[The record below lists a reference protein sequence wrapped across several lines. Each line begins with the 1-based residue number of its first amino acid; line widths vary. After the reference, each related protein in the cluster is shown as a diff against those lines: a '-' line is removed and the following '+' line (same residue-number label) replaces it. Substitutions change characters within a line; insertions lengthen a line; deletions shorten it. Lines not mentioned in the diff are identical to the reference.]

1 MARVMIVD
9 DAEFMR
15 MVIKDTLLKHGH
27 EVVAEVGDGEEAIQK
42 YLEVKPDIVLMDII
56 MPDMD
61 GKEALQKLLTVDPE
75 AKIVMC
81 SSLGQQALIT
91 ESMKIGA
98 MGFIVKPF
106 EPAFTVKENPFRISF
121 PSIDA
126 CKLCILSIVIFYFL
140 ALHSLVLIHQFFV
153 AIHHNLQ
160 KYYFE

>member
-15 MVIKDTLLKHGH
+15 MVIRDILLKHGH
-27 EVVAEVGDGEEAIQK
+27 EVVAEVSDGEEAVQT
-42 YLEVKPDIVLMDII
+42 YLEVKPDLVLMDII

-61 GKEALQKLLTVDPE
+61 GKEALQKLLLIDPA
-75 AKIVMC
+75 AKVVMC

-106 EPAFTVKENPFRISF
+106 EPESML
-121 PSIDA
+121 D
-126 CKLCILSIVIFYFL
+126 VIRKI
-140 ALHSLVLIHQFFV
+140 AEP
-153 AIHHNLQ
+153 N
-160 KYYFE
+160 